1 MKVRA
6 GSDLVLD
13 ATVGGRPDPKAS
25 WSKGKREL
33 ELCEKYHLQ
42 YTPTRAMA
50 IIKFCDRDD
59 TGAYTLTVRNVSG
72 TKTAEVNVKVLG
84 TQKSLSLDFKHCRL
98 NLKLLL
104 LFKNQTEFL
113 CVFFSPDT
121 PGVCEGSIVISN
133 VTQESCTLS
142 WKPPVEDGGDEV
154 SHYIV
159 ERRDTNRL
167 NWVIVHA
174 ECKDLTC
181 NITRLFKNTEYLFRV
196 CGVNKYGAGVY
207 LQSEPMVARN
217 TFSKCSHQSL

>member
-59 TGAYTLTVRNVSG
+59 TGTYTLTVRNVSG

-84 TQKSLSLDFKHCRL
+84 TQKSLSLYFKHCRL
-98 NLKLLL
+98 NLKSLL
-104 LFKNQTEFL
+104 LFKNQTEFFW
-113 CVFFSPDT
+113 VFFP
-121 PGVCEGSIVISN
+121 
-133 VTQESCTLS
+133 Q
-142 WKPPVEDGGDEV
+142 
-154 SHYIV
+154 
-159 ERRDTNRL
+159 
-167 NWVIVHA
+167 
-174 ECKDLTC
+174 
-181 NITRLFKNTEYLFRV
+181 TRLGCVKAVL
-196 CGVNKYGAGVY
+196 
-207 LQSEPMVARN
+207 
-217 TFSKCSHQSL
+217 

>member
-59 TGAYTLTVRNVSG
+59 TGTYTLTVRNVSG

-98 NLKLLL
+98 NLKSLLL
-104 LFKNQTEFL
+104 LKNQTEFF
-113 CVFFSPDT
+113 CFFPPRHT
-121 PGVCEGSIVISN
+121 WGV
-133 VTQESCTLS
+133 
-142 WKPPVEDGGDEV
+142 
-154 SHYIV
+154 
-159 ERRDTNRL
+159 
-167 NWVIVHA
+167 
-174 ECKDLTC
+174 
-181 NITRLFKNTEYLFRV
+181 
-196 CGVNKYGAGVY
+196 
-207 LQSEPMVARN
+207 
-217 TFSKCSHQSL
+217 